1 MAYNFVFQVKNEI
14 RQLARKKGIVFNDDT
29 INRIVVEVMDNKKDI
44 IEAVNN
50 EIECSLYHITRER
63 KPVIKEKEKKKTGR
77 KPMTEK
83 RRVNFN
89 FTEEE
94 WRFLEYLKENK
105 GFTTITNTIRYC
117 INEQRKIKRNFKDD

>member
-14 RQLARKKGIVFNDDT
+14 RRLARQKGIVFDDDT

-44 IEAVNN
+44 VQAINN
-50 EIECSLYHITRER
+50 EIECSLYQVTRDR
-63 KPVIKEKEKKKTGR
+63 KPVIKEREKKRPGR
-77 KPMTEK
+77 KEMKEK

-94 WRFLEYLKENK
+94 WRFLEYLKEK
-105 GFTTITNTIRYC
+105 HGFTTITNTIRFC
-117 INEQRKIKRNFKDD
+117 INEQRKIKRNFND